1 MNIKET
7 LKQLNFKE
15 RVLEVIILM
24 IGLVI
29 AHFGVTLF
37 LLAELGTDPFNVFV
51 QGIFRTLGRLTGW
64 SFLTHGRTHMVLCF
78 IIIISLLFIDKSY
91 VRIGTIL
98 CMIFGGPIIDIF
110 NALLGPLFSGEIS
123 LAARIVVNAA
133 GCIIL
138 AYGMTIV
145 IKSEAGTGPND
156 LVAIVLADKLK
167 KKFSLVRIIV
177 DLFFALAGF
186 ALGGTLGLGT
196 VICAFLV
203 GPAAGVFLPIN
214 GRIISKIKEQTLK

>member
-1 MNIKET
+1 MSIKET
-7 LKQLNFKE
+7 LKQINFKQKG
-15 RVLEVIILM
+15 LEVIILM

-123 LAARIVVNAA
+123 LAARIVVNAV

-214 GRIISKIKEQTLK
+214 GRIIFGIKEKALK

>member
-1 MNIKET
+1 MSIKET
-7 LKQLNFKE
+7 LKQINFKE
-15 RVLEVIILM
+15 KGLEIIILM

-51 QGIFRTLGRLTGW
+51 QGIFRTLGRLTGRA
-64 SFLTHGRTHMVLCF
+64 FLTHGRTHMVLCF

-123 LAARIVVNAA
+123 LAARIVVNAV

-214 GRIISKIKEQTLK
+214 GRIIFGIKEKALK